1 MTSWLFTP
9 AHQSRLTA
17 RAHERG
23 ADVVLLDLEDSVQ
36 VADKPAARAGLAEV
50 VNCLAAHGARVAV
63 RVNAGLSDLARDVEA
78 AALSG
83 VEALMLL
90 KVVDPGVLRLVAAR
104 MAPHQDLIALIE
116 TAEGLMNAAEIARTP
131 RVKAIAFGTEDF
143 SADLGISPTVETLSA
158 PAQSLIL
165 AARAAGIEALG
176 LPASIADIAD
186 AEAFERHVQLGQR
199 LGFDGVLCVHPS
211 QVAIVNRVY
220 PPSEAALIAARR
232 LVAAYDAAGE
242 GAILLDGKM
251 IDPPVVARALRLLR
265 RNQGHKARA

>member
-9 AHQSRLTA
+9 AHLSRLTA

-83 VEALMLL
+83 VEALMLP

-143 SADLGISPTVETLSA
+143 SADLEILPTVETLA
-158 PAQSLIL
+158 MPRPKALIL
-165 AARAAGIEALG
+165 AARAARIEALG

-186 AEAFERHVQLGQR
+186 AEGFERHVRLGQR
-199 LGFDGVLCVHPS
+199 LGFRRGAVRPPVCRS
-211 QVAIVNRVY
+211 GSSTGSIT
-220 PPSEAALIAARR
+220 PSETELASPRAVWSPPMTRWQSGGDPSRR
-232 LVAAYDAAGE
+232 KNDRPAGG
-242 GAILLDGKM
+242 GACAQAPAPKSG
-251 IDPPVVARALRLLR
+251 P
-265 RNQGHKARA
+265 